1 MIKRIENNRVT
12 AFILSLLSVCIAGF
26 LQAFVIQTFVQ
37 PAELLSSGFTGIAIL
52 INKIA
57 STFFNIELSVSIL
70 LILLNLPVVILCYRA
85 ISKRFVLFSL
95 VTIAINS
102 FCLSYC
108 DFPSMFETNDLILN
122 VVFGGLL
129 NGLSVAIALKGRA
142 SSGGT
147 DFIALYISNK
157 KGRSIWNEIFIF
169 NIFIL
174 LIFGYLFG
182 WSSAGYSII
191 FQYIS
196 TKTISTLH
204 QRYQRV
210 TLQMTTSKEKSG
222 ELVEAYITNFKHGL
236 SCVDAIGGY
245 SKKNMTIITTVVSS
259 YEVQDII
266 DVMLSVD
273 PYIIINT
280 FKTQEF
286 HGRFYQKPID

>member
-1 MIKRIENNRVT
+1 MIKRIQNNKVT
-12 AFILSLLSVCIAGF
+12 AFVLSLLSVTFAGF
-26 LQAFVIQTFVQ
+26 MQAFVILTFVE
-37 PAELLSSGFTGIAIL
+37 PAGLLSSGFTGIAIL

-57 STFFNIELSVSIL
+57 DTFFNTSISISML

-85 ISKRFVLFSL
+85 ISKRFVFFSL
-95 VTIAINS
+95 ITIAINS
-102 FCLSYC
+102 MCLKYAS
-108 DFPSMFETNDLILN
+108 FPTMFETGDQILN
-122 VVFGGLL
+122 VVFGGVI
-129 NGLSVAIALKGRA
+129 NGFSIAVALKGRA

-147 DFIALYISNK
+147 DFIALYVSNK
-157 KGRSIWNEIFIF
+157 KGRSIWNEIFAF
-169 NIFIL
+169 NLLIL

-210 TLQMTTSKEKSG
+210 TLQMTTSKCDE
-222 ELVEAYITNFKHGL
+222 VVDAYISNFKHGL

-245 SKKNMTIITTVVSS
+245 SKKKMSIINTVVSS
-259 YEVQDII
+259 YEVDEII
-266 DVMLSVD
+266 DVVREAD

-286 HGRFYQKPID
+286 HGKFYQKPLD

>member
-1 MIKRIENNRVT
+1 MIKHIENNRIM

-26 LQAFVIQTFVQ
+26 MQAFVIQTFVQ

-57 STFFNIELSVSIL
+57 YTFFNLELSVSML
-70 LILLNLPVVILCYRA
+70 LVLLNLPVVILCYKA
-85 ISKRFVLFSL
+85 ISKRFVFFSL
-95 VTIAINS
+95 ITIAVNS

-108 DFPSMFETNDLILN
+108 DFPSLFETNDQILN

-129 NGLSVAIALKGRA
+129 SGFSVAIALKGRA

-157 KGRSIWNEIFIF
+157 KGRSIWNEIFVF

-174 LIFGYLFG
+174 VIFGYLFG

-210 TLQMTTSKEKSG
+210 TLQMTTSKEKSE

-236 SCVDAIGGY
+236 SCVEAIGGY
-245 SKKNMTIITTVVSS
+245 SKRNVTIITTVVSS

-273 PYIIINT
+273 PYVIINT